1 MSTNEKDVS
10 TEVTTVTTGNHAET
24 AQERVLELRRWRE
37 QIPHFIIPETPDA
50 TVRLTSAASVP
61 VAFIELTNVTVANQ
75 PVLVRAEGLTPA
87 QIRDLLDYAEAYGP
101 LPDELEALAKFIR
114 HSTAFARNT
123 AGAEALTTY
132 ALAQRLAK
140 RPGNGALVPYVA
152 DMRRVLGRGRKPT
165 PEVLAQKAAERAAKA
180 AAKVAARAAKAAAA
194 APKALPPAPDTTTE
208 EPS

>member
-10 TEVTTVTTGNHAET
+10 TEVTTVTTGNYAET

-50 TVRLTSAASVP
+50 TVRLNSAASVP
-61 VAFIELTNVTVANQ
+61 VAFMELTNVAIANQ
-75 PVLVRAEGLTPA
+75 PVLVRTGGLTPA
-87 QIRDLLDYAEAYGP
+87 QIRDLIAYAEAYGP

-114 HSTAFARNT
+114 HSTALARNT

-132 ALAQRLAK
+132 SLAQRLAK

-152 DMRRVLGRGRKPT
+152 DMRRALGRGRKPT
-165 PEVLAQKAAERAAKA
+165 PEALAEKAAERAARA
-180 AAKVAARAAKAAAA
+180 AAKVAARAAKAA
-194 APKALPPAPDTTTE
+194 PKALPPAPDTTAGQQ
-208 EPS
+208 